1 MNERYLVRG
10 KRKDNGEWVVGY
22 YTVDAAGQEIIDVMN
37 DMRLF
42 ESCHP
47 IDPSTLGAYT
57 GIADKNGK
65 RIFDGDI
72 VRHYNDFRDPEKF
85 DVGDIYWDG
94 FGCKWRRTSNEFFPD
109 DVEIS
114 GNNEFIYEVIGN
126 IYDNPDLLE
135 EAE

>member
-1 MNERYLVRG
+1 MNERYLVHG

-37 DMRLF
+37 DMGLF
-42 ESCHP
+42 ESWHP

-57 GIADKNGK
+57 GIADKNGE

-72 VRHYNDFRDPEKF
+72 VEGIFSGEVVRGVIQYGSDAKYY
-85 DVGDIYWDG
+85 IYREG
-94 FGCKWRRTSNEFFPD
+94 LYGIEL
-109 DVEIS
+109 
-114 GNNEFIYEVIGN
+114 NNASDWLQVIGN

-135 EAE
+135 DA